1 MVHTTKGLGVL
12 GVVPNRTI
20 YINWTKSIFNFPY
33 RFSKPNSGIKSGFD
47 VCIMLRMGLT
57 FATGVY
63 LYFLTLFGKINEM
76 NYLAPLGHHD

>member
-1 MVHTTKGLGVL
+1 MVAMIRH
-12 GVVPNRTI
+12 RTI

-76 NYLAPLGHHD
+76 NYLAPLGHYG